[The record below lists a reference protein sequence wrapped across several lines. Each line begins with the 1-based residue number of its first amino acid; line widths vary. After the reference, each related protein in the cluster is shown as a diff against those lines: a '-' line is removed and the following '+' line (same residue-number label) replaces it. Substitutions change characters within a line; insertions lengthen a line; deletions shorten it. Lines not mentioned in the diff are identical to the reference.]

1 MSNFQ
6 GKIEV
11 EKQDDGS
18 YKLSQLLLINQKT
31 EVNWFNARA
40 KAKDIPAFSSMTVHR
55 DLDGP
60 INDMPWNY
68 RRLLEQ

>member
-1 MSNFQ
+1 VSNLK

-31 EVNWFNARA
+31 
-40 KAKDIPAFSSMTVHR
+40 
-55 DLDGP
+55 
-60 INDMPWNY
+60 
-68 RRLLEQ
+68 